1 MNQIEIES
9 LAAITAATE
18 PVGSAD
24 IFGNIQSASCIK
36 DISRAIYRL
45 KQQGDIVEIS
55 NGKAK
60 RLYRAT
66 TEKESDDRPHDDIL
80 TAIAAASRPQLI
92 QDSEL
97 HAQRLRAIAAWPALD
112 ASIAEWLCDL
122 ATQLEAQS

>member
-45 KQQGDIVEIS
+45 KQRGDIVE
-55 NGKAK
+55 
-60 RLYRAT
+60 
-66 TEKESDDRPHDDIL
+66 
-80 TAIAAASRPQLI
+80 
-92 QDSEL
+92 
-97 HAQRLRAIAAWPALD
+97 IAAWPALD